1 MKDPQV
7 QRAVDEAVARIDPR
21 PVLVDVGASAE
32 APRVWM
38 PFARHAVFVGF
49 DPDLR
54 EMRETNAGLFHR
66 AVILNEA
73 VAAGAEGGKVRFH
86 LTRFP
91 QCSSTLRPNPEVAA
105 NYLRPERFTV
115 EREVEAAATTLEG
128 ALARLSIPA
137 VDWLK
142 VDTQGTD
149 LRVLNSLGE
158 AARSRLLA
166 VDAEPGLRGVYVG
179 EDLFGDIHRDLMGR
193 GFWLSNA
200 NVKGRPR
207 VREATMAALA
217 ARRPGITTETVLRG
231 IRSSPGWV
239 ECRFLRTIESLER
252 SPDLFGRRE
261 YVLLWVFALCDD
273 HTGFAADVAAACAAR
288 FGEDAETRMMR
299 DVALGSIVTR
309 CSAAQKGSG
318 LAARIRRRIGG
329 LFRKLAPSTKQ
340 SAHA

>member
-1 MKDPQV
+1 MTDPEV
-7 QRAVDEAVARIDPR
+7 LRAVDEVVAQADPR

-66 AVILNEA
+66 SVVLNEA
-73 VAAGAEGGKVRFH
+73 VAAGADGGKVRVY
-86 LTRFP
+86 LTRAP
-91 QCSSTLRPNPEVAA
+91 QCSSTLRPDPEVVA
-105 NYLRPERFTV
+105 NYLRAERFAI

-149 LRVLNSLGE
+149 LRVFHTLGE

-166 VDAEPGLRGVYVG
+166 VDAEPGLRGMYAG
-179 EDLFGDIHRDLMGR
+179 EDLFGDVHRDLMAR
-193 GFWLSNA
+193 GFWMSDA
-200 NVKGRPR
+200 TVKGRPR

-217 ARRPGITTETVLRG
+217 ARGTAVAPDVALRG

-252 SPDLFGRRE
+252 APHLFGRRE
-261 YVLLWVFALCDD
+261 YALLWAFALCDD
-273 HTGFAADVAAACAAR
+273 QTGFAADVAAACAAR
-288 FGEDAETRMMR
+288 FGADAEARLMLDTALCSIRADCAARR
-299 DVALGSIVTR
+299 DRPRPG
-309 CSAAQKGSG
+309 G
-318 LAARIRRRIGG
+318 RIRRRIGG
-329 LFRKLAPSTKQ
+329 LVRRLWPAQPAAAQ
-340 SAHA
+340 A